1 MFRFFRRHGKGTAVS
16 CRLCRRE
23 TEPAQR
29 DVLLRRRRDRAETGA
44 ERETLMKWNAPY
56 AAMDRAVQLLIEY
69 ADAKGIEETVYSISP
84 VLPHDGRVHW
94 NLLLFHF
101 LWDVFSQMFCGNTLR
116 FDSAYQRFGALPCS
130 RCQTASGRQYF
141 TAVCILY
148 ILYLCLCCMI
158 KGRKTA

>member
-1 MFRFFRRHGKGTAVS
+1 
-16 CRLCRRE
+16 
-23 TEPAQR
+23 
-29 DVLLRRRRDRAETGA
+29 
-44 ERETLMKWNAPY
+44 MKWNAPY
-56 AAMDRAVQLLIEY
+56 AAMLHRKERQFNFTSASARRES
-69 ADAKGIEETVYSISP
+69 A
-84 VLPHDGRVHW
+84 
-94 NLLLFHF
+94 FHF